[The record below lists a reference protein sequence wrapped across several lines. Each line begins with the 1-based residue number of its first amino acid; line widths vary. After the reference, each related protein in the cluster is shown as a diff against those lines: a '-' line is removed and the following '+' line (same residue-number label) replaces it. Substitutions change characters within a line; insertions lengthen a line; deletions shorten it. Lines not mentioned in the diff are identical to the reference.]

1 MVEDQGSKI
10 PGEVNLPIAAGVSR
24 VSSGGGVS
32 RPGILVGPIRKP
44 RPVEPQSRWPQPVQ
58 YLVIVSVTLLFL
70 LLVVSMQRHH
80 FFNGEHEKFHSA
92 DR

>member
-1 MVEDQGSKI
+1 MIEDRGAKGPVVE
-10 PGEVNLPIAAGVSR
+10 VR
-24 VSSGGGVS
+24 SSGPGVVS
-32 RPGILVGPIRKP
+32 RPGILVGPRRKP
-44 RPVEPQSRWPQPVQ
+44 KPVGPNTRWPQYVQ
-58 YLVIVSVTLLFL
+58 YMVVAGVTLLFL